1 MEVVLYSVEEE
12 GKELTWRWILSSH
25 SDFLH
30 VHVLGFK
37 SEDISLVLGNQTWNI
52 SSGKHSVDGFQEGLL
67 LNFSVSHDEGNSFSC
82 GTSLSVKFLDVVLHG
97 LEGVSLG
104 QSNLEVSLLTN
115 VRRNSSQRL
124 FSRSTDSDEE
134 AVSGWRVNNSGDSE
148 QMSKSI
154 IEDNQVHL
162 LGNVFLIELVQFVV
176 NSLSDSLNVWAGFI
190 NERSNFLKLSIFVVD
205 IFSLEVSE
213 EVVSHKDLLIESK
226 LVSEFLFSDSVKDVR
241 EYLLVWLVGKLIKEG
256 SVTLMSPESDQEKF
270 LSNLFLHLGA
280 VLDDLEFVSLG
291 NSANTLEDSSQLS
304 DCESVMELGWSW
316 KKLLLDLL
324 PKGNGG
330 IDQVRLHLDDVIVVL
345 LWVEQHF
352 QDSSVDV
359 LNGSLRSRGHVD
371 GEEVSL
377 ESVWNIVSTGG
388 WVVHGS

>member
-1 MEVVLYSVEEE
+1 ML
-12 GKELTWRWILSSH
+12 
-25 SDFLH
+25 
-30 VHVLGFK
+30 
-37 SEDISLVLGNQTWNI
+37 
-52 SSGKHSVDGFQEGLL
+52 
-67 LNFSVSHDEGNSFSC
+67 
-82 GTSLSVKFLDVVLHG
+82 
-97 LEGVSLG
+97 
-104 QSNLEVSLLTN
+104 
-115 VRRNSSQRL
+115 
-124 FSRSTDSDEE
+124 SRSTDSDEE

-148 QMSKSI
+148 QVSKSV

-162 LGNVFLIELVQFVV
+162 LGNVFLIELLQLVV
-176 NSLSDSLNVWAGFI
+176 NSLSDRLNVWAGFI
-190 NERSNFLKLSIFVVD
+190 NKWSNFLKLSIFVVD

-213 EVVSHKDLLIESK
+213 EVISHKDLLIESK
-226 LVSEFLFSDSVKDVR
+226 LVSEFLFGDSVKHVR
-241 EYLLVWLVGKLIKEG
+241 ESLLVWLVGKLIKEG

-304 DCESVMELGWSW
+304 DCEGVVELGWSR

-330 IDQVRLHLDDVIVVL
+330 VDQVRLHLDDVLVVL
-345 LWVEQHF
+345 LGVEQHF

-359 LNGSLRSRGHVD
+359 LNRSLGGRGHVD
-371 GEEVSL
+371 REEVSL
-377 ESVWNIVSTGG
+377 QSVGDVVSTSG